1 MNKTEQDIDI
11 KKKEEVK
18 SIPSKATGT
27 KSEDAEHDTAGL
39 SLKETIEEQ
48 ATEGE
53 APHSSD
59 FTLRKILGG
68 DILNTQAIRRQIGV
82 FLLITF
88 FAIVYTANRYS
99 VQKDLIEIDRLNKT
113 LQDTKYKA
121 LSSSSNLTELCRESH
136 VLEMLKNSNDSTLKI
151 ANQPPYIINVPDGK

>member
-1 MNKTEQDIDI
+1 MNKTEQNIDI
-11 KKKEEVK
+11 KKKEAIEN
-18 SIPSKATGT
+18 T
-27 KSEDAEHDTAGL
+27 DTGL

-48 ATEGE
+48 ANEDE

-59 FTLRKILGG
+59 FTLRKVLGG
-68 DILNTQAIRRQIGV
+68 DILTTQAIRRQIWV

-99 VQKDLIEIDRLNKT
+99 VQKDLIEIDRLNKQ

-151 ANQPPYIINVPDGK
+151 ASQPPYIINVPDGK